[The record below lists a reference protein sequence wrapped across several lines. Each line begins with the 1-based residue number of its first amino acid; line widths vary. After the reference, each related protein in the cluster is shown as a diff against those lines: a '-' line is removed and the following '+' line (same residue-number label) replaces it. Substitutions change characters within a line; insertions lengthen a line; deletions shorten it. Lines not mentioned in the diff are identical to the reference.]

1 MLCPRCNS
9 AQVFT
14 VDSRP
19 YGDTTRR
26 RKERRDCKV
35 RFNTL
40 EVVEVEYKALKTQST
55 ILEKMLEKEA

>member
-26 RKERRDCKV
+26 RKECRDCNV

-55 ILEKMLEKEA
+55 ILQNMMKREA